1 MMKMEKRK
9 RQKIICLKR
18 EASVLIETKLA
29 PQSQDLLACAKEKH
43 TVCFVF
49 IKKSR
54 EDCYK
59 N

>member
-29 PQSQDLLACAKEKH
+29 PQSQDLLASAKEKH

-49 IKKSR
+49 I
-54 EDCYK
+54 
-59 N
+59 